1 MARNKHEEEKERSV
15 TVFGEKTKFRGTLKF
30 TEELQIAGSFDGT
43 IDAQGA
49 LVVKKGASCRADFIK
64 AASIVVDGTV
74 QGDMTA
80 GDRIE
85 MRAGSTVR
93 GNLMTSRLR
102 IADGVSFEGTVEM
115 IRSNPDIDLFST
127 RPELLKD
134 QLGVQ
139 PAK

>member
-1 MARNKHEEEKERSV
+1 MR
-15 TVFGEKTKFRGTLKF
+15 F
-30 TEELQIAGSFDGT
+30 TEELHIAGSFDGT

-64 AASIVVDGTV
+64 AASIVVDGSV
-74 QGDMTA
+74 SGDMTA

-85 MRAGSTVR
+85 MRSGSSVR
-93 GNLMTSRLR
+93 GNIATSRLR
-102 IADGVSFEGTVEM
+102 IADGVSFEGNVEM

-127 RPELLKD
+127 RSELLKD

-139 PAK
+139 GPN